1 MKKKTKPTSEL
12 KKEAGKT
19 PKNPPQ
25 QNKPQK
31 NKTHKL
37 KKPPKPDTIIH
48 NSWNLL
54 N

>member
-25 QNKPQK
+25 QNKPQT
-31 NKTHKL
+31 NKTQNPSTQKTT
-37 KKPPKPDTIIH
+37 KTRYN
-48 NSWNLL
+48 NS
-54 N
+54 